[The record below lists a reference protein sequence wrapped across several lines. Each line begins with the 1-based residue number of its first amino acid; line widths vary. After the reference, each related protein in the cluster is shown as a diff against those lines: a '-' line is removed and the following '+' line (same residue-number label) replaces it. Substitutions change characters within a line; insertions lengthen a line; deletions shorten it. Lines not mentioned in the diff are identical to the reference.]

1 MKAVIQRV
9 AKASVEIDSKVVGE
23 IKKGMLVLFGCHKD
37 DTEEKIDILVDK
49 LINFRIFE
57 DENEKMNL
65 SLKDI
70 NGQVLIV
77 SQFTLLADTKKG
89 RRPSFIDAME
99 PIKAKDFYDKFI
111 LKMKKE
117 ISLVETG
124 VFAAKMKVF
133 LINDGPV
140 TFILDV

>member
-1 MKAVIQRV
+1 MRAVIQRV
-9 AKASVEIDSKVVGE
+9 ESSKVEIENKIQGE
-23 IKKGMLVLFGCHKD
+23 IQKGILVLFGCHKD
-37 DTEEKIDILVDK
+37 DTEDKLDILVDK

-57 DENEKMNL
+57 DEKDKMNF
-65 SLKDI
+65 SLKEI
-70 NGQVLIV
+70 NGEILIV

-99 PIKAKDFYDKFI
+99 PVKAKEFYDKFV

-117 ISLVETG
+117 IKIVQTG
-124 VFAAKMKVF
+124 VFGAKMKVS

>member
-9 AKASVEIDSKVVGE
+9 DKASVEVESKIHGQ
-23 IKKGMLVLFGCHKD
+23 IMRGILVLFGCYRD
-37 DTEEKIDILVDK
+37 DTEDKIDIMVDK

-57 DENEKMNL
+57 DENGKMNF

-70 NGQVLIV
+70 NGEILIV

-99 PIKAKDFYDKFI
+99 PIKAKDFYDKFV
-111 LKMKKE
+111 LKMKRE
-117 ISLVETG
+117 IKVVQTG
-124 VFAAKMKVF
+124 VFGAKMKVS